1 MRILFTFIGGNGHF
15 VPLISVARAAI
26 DRGHTVAFGC
36 GPLMAPTVAAAGFI
50 ALPVGAAAASPP
62 GRQPLRPLDQA
73 REDQEFR
80 DHFARHGA
88 RYRVPYLNALCREW
102 QPDLLVCDETDFG
115 AMIIAEHLGL
125 PFATVLVMA
134 AGSFVRAEVVGEALN
149 ELRAEQGLP
158 PDPHLEMLSRYLAL
172 SPFPPGFRDPA
183 YPLPPTGHS
192 FRPTPIEDT
201 EEAAPVWLAT
211 LPSQP
216 TVYFTLGTIFNLESG
231 DLFTR
236 VLTGVGELPIN
247 LIVTVGPFLDP
258 AELGPQPAN
267 VIVEQY
273 IPQDLILPHCQ
284 LIISHGGSGS
294 VSGALWHGRPSL
306 LIPMGADQPL
316 NAARCRQLGLAWVL
330 DPITATPDSIRAAV
344 VDLLHNPGYQQAAAK
359 MRDEFAALPDPA
371 HAVRLLEDVSAT
383 HIVACDKP
391 PTLRTV
397 AK

>member
-15 VPLISVARAAI
+15 VPLVSVARAAI

-36 GPLMAPTVAAAGFI
+36 GPLMVQAVEAAGFT
-50 ALPVGAAAASPP
+50 ALSVGTGSASPP
-62 GRQPLRPLDQA
+62 TRQPLRPLDPA

-80 DHFARHGA
+80 DHFARQGA
-88 RYRVPYLNALCREW
+88 RYRLPYLTALCQEW

-115 AMIIAEHLGL
+115 AMIIAERLGL

-134 AGSFVRAEVVGEALN
+134 AGSFVRAEVVGEALD
-149 ELRAEQGLP
+149 ELRVEQGLP
-158 PDPHLEMLSRYLAL
+158 PDPHLKMLSRYLAL

-192 FRPTPIEDT
+192 FRPTPT
-201 EEAAPVWLAT
+201 QVAEEVAPAWLSA

-236 VLTGVGELPIN
+236 VLTGVRDLPVN

-267 VIVEQY
+267 VTIEQY

-316 NAARCRQLGLAWVL
+316 NAARCQELGLARVL
-330 DPITATPDSIRAAV
+330 DPITATPDSVRVAV
-344 VDLLHNPGYQQAAAK
+344 VDLLHDPAYQQAAEK
-359 MRDEFAALPDPA
+359 MQAEFATLPGPA
-371 HAVRLLEDVSAT
+371 HAVRLLERLAEE
-383 HIVACDKP
+383 KQP
-391 PTLRTV
+391 LRFNNV
-397 AK
+397 